1 MSLKLHG
8 SDFKPVLWKLGPFY
22 QVSLGPKAGGSGGRR
37 GRSYAHIEDPTTLIH
52 SWTSGGRRPEA
63 EAASDWLADVPP
75 LFPQLFAF

>member
-1 MSLKLHG
+1 M
-8 SDFKPVLWKLGPFY
+8 LGPFY

-37 GRSYAHIEDPTTLIH
+37 GRSYAHIEDPTTPIR

-75 LFPQLFAF
+75 LSPQLFAF